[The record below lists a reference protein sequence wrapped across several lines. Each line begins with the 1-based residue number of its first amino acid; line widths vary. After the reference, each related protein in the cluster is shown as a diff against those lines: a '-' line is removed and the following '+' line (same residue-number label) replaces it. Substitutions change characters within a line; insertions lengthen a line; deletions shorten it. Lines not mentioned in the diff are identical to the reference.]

1 MKILKMKN
9 RYSSTLFIFLK
20 SKCFEFCQSIQ
31 AAKAEDI
38 KKNFQ
43 KVYFFLN
50 HNPKNYFDERNQDL
64 IKKSFYANGYTFEE
78 SLKLKNQILE
88 LFGISFKNKKSIFG
102 FPEQRIESD
111 AFSFWNTYKD
121 ALMNQI
127 PKNAKFTKNIDNFF
141 GKSLL
146 R

>member
-1 MKILKMKN
+1 MVN
-9 RYSSTLFIFLK
+9 RYSSILFIFL
-20 SKCFEFCQSIQ
+20 SSMCFDFFQSIQ
-31 AAKAEDI
+31 IVKAEEI
-38 KKNFQ
+38 NKNFQ
-43 KVYFFLN
+43 KESFSVKHTPKSYFN
-50 HNPKNYFDERNQDL
+50 EKNQDL
-64 IKKSFYANGYTFEE
+64 ISKSFYANGYTFEE
-78 SLKLKNQILE
+78 SLKLKNQILD

-121 ALMNQI
+121 MMRNQVPNN
-127 PKNAKFTKNIDNFF
+127 PKITNDLDNGF